1 MHQSKKLFQPFHSV
15 SHCTE
20 ECVRSVVG
28 WADARLGKALCFSQ
42 GGELYPTVTDPL
54 EDISQGVTRQGSSL
68 MRIALSG
75 KLVVERDWGQ

>member
-54 EDISQGVTRQGSSL
+54 EDISQGSDTA
-68 MRIALSG
+68 RIVLDEDRS
-75 KLVVERDWGQ
+75 VR